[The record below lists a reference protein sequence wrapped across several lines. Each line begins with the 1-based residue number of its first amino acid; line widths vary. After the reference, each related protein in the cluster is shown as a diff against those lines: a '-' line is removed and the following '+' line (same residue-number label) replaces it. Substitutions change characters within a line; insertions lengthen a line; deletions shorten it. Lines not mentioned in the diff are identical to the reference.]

1 MILVVLKGAMALLW
15 MLVIF
20 SFSQQGGSESADL
33 SMGVMDTL
41 LSVLRFFEPDIE
53 TLINVELFHS
63 VLRTMAHFFLYFFFA
78 FWVYD
83 FLKCF
88 FEDWFRLT
96 TETALIALLVAIL
109 DESLQGQVPG
119 RAMQISD
126 IYTDFFGA
134 IFGAVFMTVIFYKR
148 KEVT

>member
-1 MILVVLKGAMALLW
+1 MILIVLKGAMALLW

-20 SFSQQGGSESADL
+20 SFSSQAGSESADL
-33 SMGVMDTL
+33 STGVLDAL
-41 LSVLRFFEPDIE
+41 LRVLRFFEPDMDAI
-53 TLINVELFHS
+53 INVELFHS

-88 FEDWFRLT
+88 FKDWFRLT

-109 DESLQGQVPG
+109 DETLQNRIPG
-119 RAMQISD
+119 RAMQITD

-134 IFGAVFMTVIFYKR
+134 LFGAVLMTLVFYKR